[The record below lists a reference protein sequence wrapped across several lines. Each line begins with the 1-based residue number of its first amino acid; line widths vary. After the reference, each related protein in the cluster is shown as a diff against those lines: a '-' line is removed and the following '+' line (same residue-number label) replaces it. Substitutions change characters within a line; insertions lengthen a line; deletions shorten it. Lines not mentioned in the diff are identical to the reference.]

1 MDKKFDRS
9 VFEGFLQ
16 ELTSARLDSED
27 KSLLVSNMLSI
38 CTFEEQEEF
47 AISLKKRGFLFNL
60 YQNPT
65 PVSTAVIPVSTDEG
79 IRLLAVVRNIE
90 PKRGGIGLPG
100 GYVDKLETFE
110 QAAARETWEET
121 GLRLPPEHFSLM
133 LSRVTPQ
140 NNTIVFCNYNSIVKA
155 SDIDLSFSNK
165 ETQKIVLTAPEQE
178 FCFPSHTEV
187 SKKFWDNI
195 RDYL

>member
-1 MDKKFDRS
+1 MNKKFNRN
-9 VFEGFLQ
+9 VFEAFLQ
-16 ELTSARLDSED
+16 ELTNARLDSED

-38 CTFEEQEEF
+38 CTFQEQEEF
-47 AISLKKRGFLFNL
+47 AISLKKKGFLLNL

-65 PVSTAVIPVSTDEG
+65 PVSTAVIPVSTDDG

-90 PKRGGIGLPG
+90 PKRGGVGLPG

-110 QAAARETWEET
+110 QAAARETLEET
-121 GLRLPPEHFSLM
+121 GLCLPPEQFSLM

-155 SDIDLSFSNK
+155 SDIDLNFSNK
-165 ETQKIVLTAPEQE
+165 ETQKIVLTDPEQE

-187 SKKFWDNI
+187 SKKFWDNVK
-195 RDYL
+195 DYL